1 MLTCD
6 FNREI
11 IQILYGVQYLCLES
25 LGYSP
30 RKKRSRKKVIVC
42 IAIGKNFLE

>member
-11 IQILYGVQYLCLES
+11 IQILYRVQYFVLKVLDTPQEKREVE
-25 LGYSP
+25 
-30 RKKRSRKKVIVC
+30 RKS
-42 IAIGKNFLE
+42 

>member
-11 IQILYGVQYLCLES
+11 IQILYRVQYFVLEV
-25 LGYSP
+25 LDTRQEKREVE
-30 RKKRSRKKVIVC
+30 RKS
-42 IAIGKNFLE
+42 